1 MKIIDSNGCKLH
13 KGDRGA
19 FYFSHVESL
28 PSRKLRYATLGKP
41 KNLSIPKCRQGREKV
56 VPRRIYTS
64 FARVLLD
71 AVAQGFLYPNQ
82 DGNSHLA
89 IAD

>member
-1 MKIIDSNGCKLH
+1 M
-13 KGDRGA
+13 
-19 FYFSHVESL
+19 
-28 PSRKLRYATLGKP
+28 
-41 KNLSIPKCRQGREKV
+41 V

-64 FARVLLD
+64 FARVLFD